1 MWFKISKI
9 ERYFKK
15 IKPDVIFHLA
25 SDADVKSFI
34 EPYKIIQNNNLI
46 TLNLLEAIR
55 VLKFDPIIQICSTS
69 EVYGNVEKI
78 YADKWKLQFA
88 TK

>member
-1 MWFKISKI
+1 MKDIL
-9 ERYFKK
+9 KK

-25 SDADVKSFI
+25 SDADVKKSFI
-34 EPYKIIQNNNLI
+34 EHYKIIHNNNLI

-78 YADKWKLQFA
+78 YADK
-88 TK
+88 